1 MFTSVISTNIPF
13 VRIVRVRRILPNF
26 APGKLR
32 VEASS
37 VYVKEI
43 KVMVKEIK

>member
-1 MFTSVISTNIPF
+1 MRILVFASVISTNIPF
-13 VRIVRVRRILPNF
+13 ALIVRVRRILPNF

-32 VEASS
+32 VEASA

-43 KVMVKEIK
+43 KAI